1 MGNRLEGRVAIV
13 TGSGR
18 GIGAACAKLLAE
30 EGAAV
35 VVNDI
40 GGAVDGTG
48 EATAPADETVNDIIA
63 AGGRAVAN
71 YDSVA
76 EFDSAGKIVQA
87 AIDNFGRLD
96 ILAHPAGILRDRMV
110 FNMTEYEWD
119 GVLQVHL
126 YGAFNMVKHAVPHM
140 IKQNYGRIVLF
151 SSGSGLGSS
160 GQSNY
165 AMAKEGMVGMARA
178 LAPELAPYGITIN
191 AVYPGAATRMTAT
204 VPQSSR
210 DLRAAAAGLPPPVVD
225 PEGVGDAENNAPKV
239 VYLSSEAGG
248 AVTGQVIGT
257 SGWVVSLYSPR
268 HVIRSIHKDGRWTLD
283 ELDELIPISI
293 GRNLTNPMPP
303 APPRQ

>member
-210 DLRAAAAGLPPPVVD
+210 DLRARPPGCRRPWWTRRAWAT
-225 PEGVGDAENNAPKV
+225 PRTTRPKSSTSARRRAEPSRARSSAPAVG
-239 VYLSSEAGG
+239 SSRC
-248 AVTGQVIGT
+248 TRPGT
-257 SGWVVSLYSPR
+257 SSGASTRMDAGPWTSWTSSSPSR
-268 HVIRSIHKDGRWTLD
+268 
-283 ELDELIPISI
+283 
-293 GRNLTNPMPP
+293 
-303 APPRQ
+303 

>member
-48 EATAPADETVNDIIA
+48 VANAPADETVSDIIA

-110 FNMTEYEWD
+110 FQHD
-119 GVLQVHL
+119 RVRV
-126 YGAFNMVKHAVPHM
+126 
-140 IKQNYGRIVLF
+140 GR
-151 SSGSGLGSS
+151 
-160 GQSNY
+160 
-165 AMAKEGMVGMARA
+165 
-178 LAPELAPYGITIN
+178 
-191 AVYPGAATRMTAT
+191 
-204 VPQSSR
+204 
-210 DLRAAAAGLPPPVVD
+210 RAAGTPVRR
-225 PEGVGDAENNAPKV
+225 
-239 VYLSSEAGG
+239 
-248 AVTGQVIGT
+248 
-257 SGWVVSLYSPR
+257 VST
-268 HVIRSIHKDGRWTLD
+268 W
-283 ELDELIPISI
+283 
-293 GRNLTNPMPP
+293 
-303 APPRQ
+303 